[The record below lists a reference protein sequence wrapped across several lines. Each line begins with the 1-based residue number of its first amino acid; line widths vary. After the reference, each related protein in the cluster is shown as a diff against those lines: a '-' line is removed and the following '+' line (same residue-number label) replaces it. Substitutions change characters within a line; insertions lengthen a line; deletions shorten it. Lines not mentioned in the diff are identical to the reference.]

1 MIRAAFA
8 ILVVSAAFG
17 QTSPAPPAFEVASV
31 KLASPDE
38 HIVDFRVYPGGRLRV
53 TNQTLNVIL
62 RQAYGVE
69 HYQIAGG
76 PAWLDTDRFDIEAKA
91 QGEPTNAQ
99 MMAMLQTLLADRFQ
113 LKARRESREGNVYA
127 LVVAKGGSK
136 LQPPTG
142 DRTYVGLYRNDP
154 PTETGVH
161 YSLAG
166 KKATLALIAQ
176 RLAQQ
181 VGRPVFDRTGIQGE
195 FDFKVDYAI
204 DDNPESGPSIF
215 AAVQQQLGLKLEA
228 TKGPLETLVIEHAE
242 KPSGN

>member
-31 KLASPDE
+31 KPASPDE
-38 HIVDFRVYPGGRLRV
+38 HIVDFRAYPGGRLQV

-69 HYQIAGG
+69 HYQITGG

-91 QGEPTNAQ
+91 EGEPTKAQ
-99 MMAMLQTLLADRFQ
+99 MMAMLRTLLVDRFQ
-113 LKARRESREGNVYA
+113 LKVRRESKEGNVYA
-127 LVVAKGGSK
+127 LVVAKGGPK

-176 RLAQQ
+176 HLAQE
-181 VGRPVFDRTGIQGE
+181 VGRPVLDRTGIQGE

-215 AAVQQQLGLKLEA
+215 AAIQQQLGLRLEA
-228 TKGPLETLVIEHAE
+228 TKGPVETLVIERAE
-242 KPSGN
+242 RPSGN